1 MLYNSVVL
9 FRTLIALLKTMRPR
23 QWVKNALLF
32 AAIVFDE
39 KIGHLSLL
47 LHTLA
52 GFALFCL
59 LASTVYL
66 INDLMDV
73 QADRQH
79 PQKRKRPIASGQL
92 PVWIA
97 VTVASLFVLIIFPLA
112 YRLSPFFA
120 LVCLGYFILNLA
132 YSRWLKHT
140 LLLDVFILASF
151 YVLRVVAGVT
161 LVQVERFSPWLYV
174 VTTLGALF
182 IGIGK
187 RRAEL
192 VLLADGANAHRRVL
206 EGYSLPLLD
215 QFITIVSTMTVIA
228 YSLYTFLA
236 PNVPA
241 NHTMMLTITFAMY
254 GIFRYLYLIQVQ
266 NSGGAPE
273 DIFFSDRPL
282 QVTIALWGL
291 TVLAI
296 FYLS

>member
-1 MLYNSVVL
+1 
-9 FRTLIALLKTMRPR
+9 
-23 QWVKNALLF
+23 
-32 AAIVFDE
+32 
-39 KIGHLSLL
+39 
-47 LHTLA
+47 
-52 GFALFCL
+52 
-59 LASTVYL
+59 
-66 INDLMDV
+66 
-73 QADRQH
+73 
-79 PQKRKRPIASGQL
+79 
-92 PVWIA
+92 
-97 VTVASLFVLIIFPLA
+97 
-112 YRLSPFFA
+112 
-120 LVCLGYFILNLA
+120 
-132 YSRWLKHT
+132 
-140 LLLDVFILASF
+140 
-151 YVLRVVAGVT
+151 
-161 LVQVERFSPWLYV
+161 

-241 NHTMMLTITFAMY
+241 NHTMMLTIPFALY